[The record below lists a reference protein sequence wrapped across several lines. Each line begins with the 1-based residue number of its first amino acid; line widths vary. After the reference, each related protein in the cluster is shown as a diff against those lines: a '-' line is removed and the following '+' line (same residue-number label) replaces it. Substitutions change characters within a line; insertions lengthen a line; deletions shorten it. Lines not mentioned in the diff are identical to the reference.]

1 MSGILAVAALFITL
15 FVGFKVWR
23 YESREYYE
31 KVDDETMRI
40 WRDRVTNDRLEH
52 PDEEYDYPVAE
63 EAVHMLLKSDKKTR
77 NRIVNQAIQN
87 VRRRGLS

>member
-1 MSGILAVAALFITL
+1 MTVILAAAALAITL
-15 FVGFKVWR
+15 FVGFRVWR

-31 KVDDETMRI
+31 KVDDETMRL
-40 WRDRVTNDRLEH
+40 WRYRVTNYRLEH

-63 EAVHMLLKSDKKTR
+63 EAVYMLLKSDNKTR
-77 NRIVNQAIQN
+77 NRIVNLAVQN